1 MADDRSCRQ
10 FFGHDERVVDGD
22 LWRLVHHV
30 GHLHRQSGVHRVVAV
45 VQAENK
51 WHKCYI
57 QFIGVADADADN
69 NWDNDGDVVDN
80 NDD

>member
-30 GHLHRQSGVHRVVAV
+30 GHLHRQSGVHGVVAV

-51 WHKCYI
+51 LIVHTVI
-57 QFIGVADADADN
+57 MAN
-69 NWDNDGDVVDN
+69 VVGAMQSFRQKYLKTLI
-80 NDD
+80 